1 MGLGEDILKMLNAV
15 YHDHQQAPSPA
26 KRDAERAAADRAAQ
40 EEQIRRHFHPD
51 RGRYGEIIKPV
62 TEATIVASEMNVLP
76 PSVAPPTPPPK
87 DTP

>member
-1 MGLGEDILKMLNAV
+1 MGLGEDILKMLHNV
-15 YHDHQQAPSPA
+15 YHDYQQAPSPA
-26 KRDAERAAADRAAQ
+26 KRDADRAAQAAQQ

-62 TEATIVASEMNVLP
+62 TEATIVASEINIMP
-76 PSVAPPTPPPK
+76 PPPTK